1 MRSLDHYN
9 QEAED
14 TLRRGMLDD
23 DGLVHAAHK
32 MTAEHVHAGWW
43 TSACQLNFRKYEDR
57 HRWTEDVTTCLECA
71 RSPKNARLH
80 R

>member
-9 QEAED
+9 QEADD
-14 TLRRGMLDD
+14 TLRRGMLGD

-43 TSACQLNFRKYEDR
+43 MSACQTSYTKEHNRN
-57 HRWTEDVTTCLECA
+57 RWTEDPTTCLECV